1 MNVLIVDDSRAM
13 RMIVTRTL
21 RQMAVAIDSITEA
34 ADGSEALPIVKAGK
48 FDLII
53 CDWNMPIMNGIDF
66 LRERRKAGVATRF
79 GFCTSEASPDMRIL
93 GMQAGAQFFVTKPF
107 NADTF
112 QFAMQAA

>member
-1 MNVLIVDDSRAM
+1 MNVLIVDDSKAM

-21 RQMAVAIDSITEA
+21 RQMSITVSSITEA
-34 ADGSEALPIVKAGK
+34 ADGSEALPIAKAGK

-66 LRERRKAGVATRF
+66 LREIRKAGVRTRF
-79 GFCTSEASPDMRIL
+79 GFCTSEATPDMRAL

-107 NADTF
+107 TADTF
-112 QFAMQAA
+112 QLAMKAA